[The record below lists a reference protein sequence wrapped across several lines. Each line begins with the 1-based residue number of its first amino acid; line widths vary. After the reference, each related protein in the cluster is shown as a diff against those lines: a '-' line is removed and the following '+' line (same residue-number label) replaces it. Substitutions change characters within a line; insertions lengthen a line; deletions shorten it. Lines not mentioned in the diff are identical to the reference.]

1 MTTRSARRRALGA
14 VAAGAAALLALT
26 ACSSSD
32 DGTSSAAPS
41 DTSTGT
47 APGGTAASQ
56 APKVSGTVVVFAAA
70 SLKESFTTLG
80 EDFKKAYPGTKVV
93 FSFGGSDTLA
103 ASITGGAPADV
114 FAAASPKTMKTVT
127 DAGDGNGTPDTFVR
141 NRLEIA
147 TLPGNPRHIATL
159 KDLTG
164 PGLKVALCA
173 KTVPCGAAAQTAL
186 TASGIELTPV
196 SYEQDVKSALTKVEL
211 KEVDA
216 SVVYQ
221 TDVKAAGGKV
231 TGVDFPEAGKAINAY
246 PIVTLKHAPN
256 PAAAQAFVALVES
269 AQGQRVLGEAG
280 FLKP

>member
-1 MTTRSARRRALGA
+1 VA
-14 VAAGAAALLALT
+14 VTAGATALLALT

-32 DGTSSAAPS
+32 DDTSSGAPAATP
-41 DTSTGT
+41 TGT
-47 APGGTAASQ
+47 AGSRAT
-56 APKVSGTVVVFAAA
+56 KVSGTVVVFAAA

-80 EDFKKAYPGTKVV
+80 EDFEKAYPGTKVV

-114 FAAASPKTMKTVT
+114 FAAASPTTMKTVT
-127 DAGDGNGTPDTFVR
+127 DAGDGDGTPDTFVR

-147 TLPGNPRHIATL
+147 TLPGNPRHITTL

-164 PGLKVALCA
+164 SGLKVALCA

-186 TASGIELTPV
+186 RAGGLRLTPV

-216 SVVYQ
+216 SVVYR

-231 TGVDFPEAGKAINAY
+231 TGVDFPEAAKAVNAY
-246 PIVTLKHAPN
+246 PIVTLEHAPN
-256 PAAAQAFVALVES
+256 PAAARAFVALVES
-269 AQGQRVLGEAG
+269 AQGQKVLGEAG